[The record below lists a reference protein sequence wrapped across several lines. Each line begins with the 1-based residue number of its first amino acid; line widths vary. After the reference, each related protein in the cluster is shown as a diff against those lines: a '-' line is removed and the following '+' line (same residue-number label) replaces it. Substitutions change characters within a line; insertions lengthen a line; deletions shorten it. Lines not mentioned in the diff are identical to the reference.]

1 MDYYVS
7 SSIGTCCVVVKNGI
21 IIDTARLWKK
31 FIGQRFDNL
40 RNWLKKFG
48 NLHVEEI

>member
-7 SSIGTCCVVVKNGI
+7 SRIGTCCVVVKDGI
-21 IIDTARLWKK
+21 IIDTADLWKK
-31 FIGQRFDNL
+31 FIGQPFDNL

-48 NLHVEEI
+48 RLHIEVI